1 MNFIRT
7 QFLVSR
13 FFVFIAVV
21 ALALSAAGA
30 ASADSTTK
38 HITFDHEVVI
48 AGTTLPAGDYTL
60 LVDSGR
66 LTVKRENKV
75 VAQTD
80 AHWEAR
86 DDTPDRSSV
95 LYGDGYQV
103 IEIRFAHQRDVLI
116 VAAP

>member
-1 MNFIRT
+1 
-7 QFLVSR
+7 
-13 FFVFIAVV
+13 
-21 ALALSAAGA
+21 
-30 ASADSTTK
+30 
-38 HITFDHEVVI
+38 
-48 AGTTLPAGDYTL
+48 
-60 LVDSGR
+60 
-66 LTVKRENKV
+66 V